1 MLIQIDLPFPM
12 PVHLT
17 ASQVNVSRCTF
28 CCSELNAATKSEECS
43 IELDYNVICANCVT
57 PITYD
62 EYTLSVLDTAQ
73 SKLASKKRAST
84 TRNSNK
90 KRSRIEDDEFLV
102 SKEKRVKYFQSRDS
116 AARTAMDCM
125 HQAVGLQHARRA
137 LRSSKEAAL
146 DDLSA
151 AFDFDETGSALLL
164 ELKEN
169 SKATEGHI
177 SAGSSH
183 GGGATSS
190 SDSPVAHSMAL
201 RQQTLGWEPLRI
213 ITSPY
218 EKPSTPELASGP
230 NTHDF
235 LLACYRDGIY
245 PSPVLPMNSG
255 AAAPSTGA
263 GIFDQHVFTHNS
275 LHGEAA
281 ASYSTGTEVDAG
293 DDAAGADSTV
303 QVPVISCLTAGMTF
317 AASTALE
324 LKSSPKSDR
333 HRSGSPCT
341 RTLHHTD
348 EAHPGNVSMGNE
360 NDTTDAAS
368 AEPSKKHLAPL
379 SQSPTPPQQQQ
390 QQQQQQSPLPSF
402 GYDELQQLLT
412 HLLCDARD

>member
-28 CCSELNAATKSEECS
+28 CCSESTAATKSEVCS
-43 IELDYNVICANCVT
+43 IEMDYNVICANCIT
-57 PITYD
+57 SITYD
-62 EYTLSVLDTAQ
+62 EYTLSVMDTAQ
-73 SKLASKKRAST
+73 SKLTSKKRAST

-90 KRSRIEDDEFLV
+90 KRSRTEDDEFLI
-102 SKEKRVKYFQSRDS
+102 SKEKRGKYFQSRDS

-146 DDLSA
+146 DDLSS

-169 SKATEGHI
+169 SKSTEGHG
-177 SAGSSH
+177 SVGSSH
-183 GGGATSS
+183 SGGASS
-190 SDSPVAHSMAL
+190 SNSDLPMTHYTAL
-201 RQQTLGWEPLRI
+201 RQQQTMGWEPLRI

-218 EKPSTPELASGP
+218 EKASTPELASGP

-245 PSPVLPMNSG
+245 PSPVVPSP
-255 AAAPSTGA
+255 AAPSTGA
-263 GIFDQHVFTHNS
+263 GIFDQHLLAQNS
-275 LHGEAA
+275 LHGEAT
-281 ASYSTGTEVDAG
+281 ASYSAGTEVDAG
-293 DDAAGADSTV
+293 DEAAGADLA
-303 QVPVISCLTAGMTF
+303 VPVPGTRAISCLTVGMTF
-317 AASTALE
+317 AASTTLE
-324 LKSSPKSDR
+324 LKSSPIGDG

-341 RTLHHTD
+341 RTLHHID
-348 EAHPGNVSMGNE
+348 EAAPGHVG
-360 NDTTDAAS
+360 NDTTDAETAK
-368 AEPSKKHLAPL
+368 PSKELLVPL
-379 SQSPTPPQQQQ
+379 SLSPPPLPQQQQ
-390 QQQQQQSPLPSF
+390 QQQQRSPLPSF